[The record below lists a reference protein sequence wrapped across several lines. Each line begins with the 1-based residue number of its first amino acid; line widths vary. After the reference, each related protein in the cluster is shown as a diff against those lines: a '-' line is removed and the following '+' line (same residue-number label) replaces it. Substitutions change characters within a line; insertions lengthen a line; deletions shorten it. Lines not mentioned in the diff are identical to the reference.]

1 MNLII
6 CVDNKNGIMFNGRR
20 QSRDRLGEN
29 GRDVRSI
36 DIADYMNF
44 SKPSVSRAVGL
55 LKKDGYILVDGKGYI
70 TFTEEGR
77 RRAEKIYERH
87 KLLTEFFIT
96 LGVDPETAAED
107 ACRLE
112 HVISDV
118 TFEAIKKHAG
128 QKGL

>member
-1 MNLII
+1 MSIQESGEMYLETIL
-6 CVDNKNGIMFNGRR
+6 
-20 QSRDRLGEN
+20 RLGEN

-55 LKKDGYILVDGKGYI
+55 LKKDGYILVDGKGYL

-96 LGVDPETAAED
+96 LGVDPEIAAED

-128 QKGL
+128 KTGL

>member
-1 MNLII
+1 MSIQESGEMYLETIL
-6 CVDNKNGIMFNGRR
+6 
-20 QSRDRLGEN
+20 RLGEN

-96 LGVDPETAAED
+96 LGVNPEIAAED

>member
-1 MNLII
+1 MSIQESGEMYLETIL
-6 CVDNKNGIMFNGRR
+6 
-20 QSRDRLGEN
+20 RLGEN

-55 LKKDGYILVDGKGYI
+55 LKKDGYILVDSQGYI

-96 LGVDPETAAED
+96 LGVDPEIAAED

>member
-1 MNLII
+1 MSIQESGEMYLETIL
-6 CVDNKNGIMFNGRR
+6 
-20 QSRDRLGEN
+20 RLGEN

-55 LKKDGYILVDGKGYI
+55 LKKDGYILVDSKGYI

-96 LGVDPETAAED
+96 LGVDPEIAAED

-118 TFEAIKKHAG
+118 TFEAIKKHAC

>member
-1 MNLII
+1 MSIQESGEMYLETIL
-6 CVDNKNGIMFNGRR
+6 
-20 QSRDRLGEN
+20 RLGEN

-44 SKPSVSRAVGL
+44 SKPSVSIAVGL

-128 QKGL
+128 R

>member
-1 MNLII
+1 MSIQESGEMYLETIL
-6 CVDNKNGIMFNGRR
+6 
-20 QSRDRLGEN
+20 RLGEN

-36 DIADYMNF
+36 DIADYLNF

-55 LKKDGYILVDGKGYI
+55 LKKDGYILVDRKGYI

-77 RRAEKIYERH
+77 RREETIYERH

-96 LGVDPETAAED
+96 LGVDPEIAAED

>member
-1 MNLII
+1 MSIQESGEMYLETIL
-6 CVDNKNGIMFNGRR
+6 
-20 QSRDRLGEN
+20 RLGEN

-55 LKKDGYILVDGKGYI
+55 LKKDRYILVDSKGYI

-96 LGVDPETAAED
+96 LGVDPEIAAED

>member
-1 MNLII
+1 MSGTDIRALNDMQTL
-6 CVDNKNGIMFNGRR
+6 
-20 QSRDRLGEN
+20 SGELDLSQ
-29 GRDVRSI
+29 GD
-36 DIADYMNF
+36 
-44 SKPSVSRAVGL
+44 
-55 LKKDGYILVDGKGYI
+55 I

-96 LGVDPETAAED
+96 LGVDPEIAAED

>member
-1 MNLII
+1 MSIQESGEMYLETIL
-6 CVDNKNGIMFNGRR
+6 
-20 QSRDRLGEN
+20 RLVEK

-96 LGVDPETAAED
+96 LGVDPEIAAED

>member
-1 MNLII
+1 MSIQESGEMYLETIL
-6 CVDNKNGIMFNGRR
+6 
-20 QSRDRLGEN
+20 RLGEN

-96 LGVDPETAAED
+96 LGVDPEIAAED

-128 QKGL
+128 KTGL

>member
-1 MNLII
+1 MSIQESGEMYLETIL
-6 CVDNKNGIMFNGRR
+6 
-20 QSRDRLGEN
+20 RLGEN

>member
-1 MNLII
+1 MSIQESGEMYLETIL
-6 CVDNKNGIMFNGRR
+6 
-20 QSRDRLGEN
+20 RLGEN

-96 LGVDPETAAED
+96 LGVDPEIAAED

-128 QKGL
+128 KKGL

>member
-1 MNLII
+1 MSIQESGEMYLETIL
-6 CVDNKNGIMFNGRR
+6 
-20 QSRDRLGEN
+20 RLGEN
-29 GRDVRSI
+29 GRDVRTI

-96 LGVDPETAAED
+96 LGVDPEIAAED

>member
-1 MNLII
+1 MSIQESGEMYLETIL
-6 CVDNKNGIMFNGRR
+6 
-20 QSRDRLGEN
+20 RLGEN

-96 LGVDPETAAED
+96 LGVDPEIAAED